1 RLHGVLLS
9 LPGRSVFPDI
19 HLVLGGE
26 MVRVHAPMVTAGLH
40 DHLAI
45 RDRPRRQ
52 QVRHANHPDG
62 PPATKTQGC
71 RLLVGRCARPSPAII
86 RILRL
91 LNSIPV
97 LGNLL
102 FGKLVAHHVPPV
114 ERQHAYIPLYHDSHQ
129 CHHAYHPRWQ
139 HTRYG
144 MDIMCNRAHVMSLC
158 RTDHVWTSP
167 MTPEQLAIA
176 ALFSALQGG
185 WIAIV
190 KYLMDEVTRLREK
203 LDEANKAS
211 ADLISVQNR
220 MLKEHGMT
228 PPDKGG
234 QA

>member
-1 RLHGVLLS
+1 
-9 LPGRSVFPDI
+9 
-19 HLVLGGE
+19 

-45 RDRPRRQ
+45 RDRPMLQ
-52 QVRHANHPDG
+52 QIRHANHPDG
-62 PPATKTQGC
+62 PPATKPQGC

-114 ERQHAYIPLYHDSHQ
+114 ERQHAYILLYHASHQ

-144 MDIMCNRAHVMSLC
+144 MGIMCNRAHVMSLR
-158 RTDHVWTSP
+158 RTDYVWTSP

-176 ALFSALQGG
+176 ALFGALQAG
-185 WIAIV
+185 WAAIV
-190 KYLMDEVTRLREK
+190 KYLLDENGRIRTK

-211 ADLISVQNR
+211 ADLIAIQNR
-220 MLKEHGMT
+220 MLKQVGLPIPKADEKDHS
-228 PPDKGG
+228 P
-234 QA
+234 